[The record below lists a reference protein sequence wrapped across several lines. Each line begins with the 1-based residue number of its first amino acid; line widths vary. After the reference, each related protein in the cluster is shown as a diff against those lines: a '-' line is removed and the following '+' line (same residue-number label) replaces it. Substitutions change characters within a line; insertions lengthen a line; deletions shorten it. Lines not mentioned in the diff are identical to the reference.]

1 MFIFLASPTTDST
14 PQNKPDRPP
23 PSGSKMLITNN
34 KTSATFGSKDSLN
47 DTGII
52 TTGNVA
58 AYRKSLENK
67 VLDISGGSNVPV
79 EKGIRKSFDAK
90 NDFRKSLENLDEKS
104 RITAI
109 PPPVLSKKPSVPIK
123 KSPTVSSVAGNI
135 FSGLKQKVV
144 SKNDHRTSST
154 NDSLDGIG
162 SSRLPGSQV
171 ADNNERG
178 IVGERIRRE
187 SSEDFDQ
194 VERAG
199 SILPD
204 MRAGRVK
211 APKRRPPTNS
221 MANTSGGSGD
231 SDHLTYQNGNGG
243 DVDAEAR
250 NESSLD
256 EDGGAKPKPRNWE
269 KHKVPWMDEL
279 KASQAKKTS
288 PNVDPRS
295 PESQK
300 QSATTIVEHETSE
313 KFDMSKSF
321 SSSYVSSSHHK
332 KAAEIS
338 NFEIRSNSVD
348 VKGVA
353 QTTSSVG
360 GFEVIHRKETNHGID
375 NGMARSMSAITTSKN
390 SFSSSNSSSS
400 TESSSTSTTNSPAVT
415 ITEESLKVRPTSVN
429 LRNRSISPI
438 GRSAIKSMHASS
450 PPIITESSTKLGLLH
465 HHNNDLPPPVPT
477 TVLPSSPSTVTSE
490 NVCSRVQELELKVA
504 KLEKLVQVQNH
515 TIEDLLRSVK
525 DESDKVKTLKGE
537 LDKYAQCVTQ
547 V

>member
-1 MFIFLASPTTDST
+1 
-14 PQNKPDRPP
+14 
-23 PSGSKMLITNN
+23 MLITNN

-67 VLDISGGSNVPV
+67 VLDISGGSSVPV

-104 RITAI
+104 KIAAI

-154 NDSLDGIG
+154 NDSLDGMGSSKLIG
-162 SSRLPGSQV
+162 SQI
-171 ADNNERG
+171 ADNNEKG
-178 IVGERIRRE
+178 IVGERIKRE

-211 APKRRPPTNS
+211 APKRRPPTS
-221 MANTSGGSGD
+221 STANTSGGSGD
-231 SDHLTYQNGNGG
+231 SDHLTYQNGSSG
-243 DVDAEAR
+243 DVDADAR
-250 NESSLD
+250 NESSMD

-288 PNVDPRS
+288 PSVDARS

-300 QSATTIVEHETSE
+300 HSAATTTIVEHDTSE

-360 GFEVIHRKETNHGID
+360 GFEALHRKETNHSID

-400 TESSSTSTTNSPAVT
+400 TESSSTAVSSTANVIAATTN
-415 ITEESLKVRPTSVN
+415 EESLKVRPTSVN

-450 PPIITESSTKLGLLH
+450 PPIITESSAKLGLIH
-465 HHNNDLPPPVPT
+465 HHHNNNDLPPPVPS
-477 TVLPSSPSTVTSE
+477 TVLPSSISTVTSE
-490 NVCSRVQELELKVA
+490 NVFSRVQELELKVA

>member
-1 MFIFLASPTTDST
+1 
-14 PQNKPDRPP
+14 
-23 PSGSKMLITNN
+23 MLITNN

-104 RITAI
+104 RISAI
-109 PPPVLSKKPSVPIK
+109 PPPVLSKKPSVPVK

-162 SSRLPGSQV
+162 NSKLIGSQV

-243 DVDAEAR
+243 DVDADAR

-288 PNVDPRS
+288 PNVDARS
-295 PESQK
+295 PESHK
-300 QSATTIVEHETSE
+300 QNATTIIEHESSE

-360 GFEVIHRKETNHGID
+360 GFEALHRKETNHSID

-390 SFSSSNSSSS
+390 SFTSSNSSSS
-400 TESSSTSTTNSPAVT
+400 TESSTTAVSSTTNTTAAT
-415 ITEESLKVRPTSVN
+415 TTEESLKVRPTSVN

-450 PPIITESSTKLGLLH
+450 PPIITESSAKLGLLH
-465 HHNNDLPPPVPT
+465 HHNNNDLPPPVPS